1 MIHMEYLKYAVKRIL
16 GMIPIV
22 IAVSFIVFCLLR
34 LSGSDTAALILGDK
48 PATAEAK
55 AAVIEQ
61 YHLDEPIIMQYL
73 RWGGNV
79 LKGDFGVSY
88 VNGQSVKDL
97 IAARVPV
104 TIGLMVLHS
113 IIGITLAILVGVVA
127 AMHRNTWIDSCISV
141 IMLVIRSIPSFIIS
155 IVALVWIVGHVQN
168 YNLAGTYNG
177 FGEYLQKI
185 LVPSIIMGVSMICML
200 GRITR
205 SSMISQLQAPYILT
219 AKAKGIPERDITY
232 KHAFHNAVLPVLTV
246 AGMQFAGSI
255 GGSVLIEQI
264 FSLPG
269 MGALLTE
276 GIQKFNYPVVQI
288 IVLIML
294 LSYLIM
300 SLVVDLLYA
309 IVDPRVKLK

>member
-1 MIHMEYLKYAVKRIL
+1 MEYLKYAIKRIL
-16 GMIPIV
+16 AMIPIV
-22 IAVSFIVFCLLR
+22 IVVSLVVFFLLR
-34 LSGSDTAALILGDK
+34 LSGSDSASIIMGDK
-48 PATAEAK
+48 PATEEAR
-55 AAVIEQ
+55 AAIIEQ
-61 YHLDEPIIMQYL
+61 YHLDEPVIMQYVY
-73 RWGGNV
+73 WAGNV
-79 LKGDFGVSY
+79 LKGDFGTSY
-88 VNGQSVKDL
+88 VNGQSVKEL
-97 IAARVPV
+97 IASRVPITV
-104 TIGLMVLHS
+104 GLMILHS
-113 IIGITLAILVGVVA
+113 IIGITLAILVGVIA
-127 AMHRNTWIDSCISV
+127 AIHRNTWIDSVISV
-141 IMLVIRSIPSFIIS
+141 IMLVIRSIPTFIIS
-155 IVALVWIVGHVQN
+155 IVVLVWIVGHVDG
-168 YNLAGTYNG
+168 YNLAGGFNN
-177 FGEYLQKI
+177 FGEFMQKI
-185 LVPSIIMGVSMICML
+185 AAPSIIMGVSMICML

-219 AKAKGIPERDITY
+219 AKAKGIPEKDIVY

-246 AGMQFAGSI
+246 AGLQFAGSI

-288 IVLIML
+288 VVLIML

>member
-1 MIHMEYLKYAVKRIL
+1 MEYLKYAGKRIL

-22 IAVSFIVFCLLR
+22 IVVSFVVFCLLR
-34 LSGSDTAALILGDK
+34 LSGSDSAALIMGDK
-48 PATAEAK
+48 PATEEAR
-55 AAVIEQ
+55 AAVIEE
-61 YHLDEPIIMQYL
+61 YHLDEPVIMQYVY
-73 RWGGNV
+73 WAGNV
-79 LKGDFGVSY
+79 LRGDLGVSY

-97 IAARVPV
+97 IAARVPITV
-104 TIGLMVLHS
+104 GLMVLHS
-113 IIGITLAILVGVVA
+113 LIGITLAILVGVVA
-127 AMHRNTWIDSCISV
+127 AIHRNTWVDSVISV
-141 IMLVIRSIPSFIIS
+141 LMLVIRSIPPFILS
-155 IVALVWIVGHVQN
+155 IVALVWIVGHVDG
-168 YNLAGTYNG
+168 YNLAGTYQG

-185 LVPSIIMGVSMICML
+185 AVPSIIMGVSMICML

-219 AKAKGIPERDITY
+219 AKAKGIPQKDITY

-246 AGMQFAGSI
+246 AGLQFAGSI

-276 GIQKFNYPVVQI
+276 GIQKFNYPVVQVV
-288 IVLIML
+288 VLIML
-294 LSYLIM
+294 LAYLIM

-309 IVDPRVKLK
+309 VIDPRVKLK

>member
-1 MIHMEYLKYAVKRIL
+1 MEYLKYAVKRIL

-73 RWGGNV
+73 RWAGNV

>member
-1 MIHMEYLKYAVKRIL
+1 MEYLKYAGKRIL

-22 IAVSFIVFCLLR
+22 IVVSFVVFCLLR
-34 LSGSDTAALILGDK
+34 LSGSDSAALIMGDK
-48 PATAEAK
+48 PATEEAR
-55 AAVIEQ
+55 AAVIEE
-61 YHLDEPIIMQYL
+61 YHLDEPVIMQYVY
-73 RWGGNV
+73 WAGNV
-79 LKGDFGVSY
+79 LRGDLGVSY

-97 IAARVPV
+97 IAARVPITV
-104 TIGLMVLHS
+104 GLMVLHS
-113 IIGITLAILVGVVA
+113 LIGITLAILVGVVA
-127 AMHRNTWIDSCISV
+127 AIHRNTWVDSV
-141 IMLVIRSIPSFIIS
+141 ISMLMLVIRSIPPFILS
-155 IVALVWIVGHVQN
+155 IVALVWIVGHVDG
-168 YNLAGTYNG
+168 YNLAGTYQG

-185 LVPSIIMGVSMICML
+185 AVPSIIMGVSMICML

-219 AKAKGIPERDITY
+219 AKAKGIPQKDITY

-246 AGMQFAGSI
+246 AGLQFAGSI

-276 GIQKFNYPVVQI
+276 GIQKFNYPVVQVV
-288 IVLIML
+288 VLIML
-294 LSYLIM
+294 LAYLIM

-309 IVDPRVKLK
+309 VIDPRVKLK